1 MAVKKVKKK
10 QGGISGKCT
19 AATRCSANDK
29 LTRGKTMA
37 VKKVKKKQG
46 GISGKPSIMRR
57 NKILLAM
64 AIRALELGS
73 TVDVGKNDPYIDG
86 MLAGISE
93 CVNIVK
99 DYDA

>member
-1 MAVKKVKKK
+1 MHGVYAMYRKETNKQEAQMKKK
-10 QGGISGKCT
+10 IT
-19 AATRCSANDK
+19 T
-29 LTRGKTMA
+29 
-37 VKKVKKKQG
+37 KKKQG

-73 TVDVGKNDPYIDG
+73 TVDAGKNDPYIDG

-99 DYDA
+99 DYGA